1 MFCLIKRGFC
11 SRFSKRIRAG
21 CYTCQII
28 LLKICQHTNFAAH
41 GKAAIIIIREYRHS
55 F

>member
-1 MFCLIKRGFC
+1 MFCLIKEDFRL
-11 SRFSKRIRAG
+11 SFSKRLPTD
-21 CYTCQII
+21 CYSCQII

-41 GKAAIIIIREYRHS
+41 GKAAINIIREYRHS

>member
-1 MFCLIKRGFC
+1 MFCLMKEDFC
-11 SRFSKRIRAG
+11 LRFSKPLRMG
-21 CYTCQII
+21 CCSCQII
-28 LLKICQHTNFAAH
+28 FVGICQHTNFAAH